1 MQMRARG
8 VSGRADRAERVAA
21 QNALSGGNRYF
32 AAMGVKRL
40 IAVRVADGQIFAEH
54 GALPHHADCAVGKA
68 DEGRALVGGKVEAGM
83 KGLRARVR
91 VLALAE
97 ARGQRAV
104 ER

>member
-8 VSGRADRAERVAA
+8 VSGRADRTERIAS
-21 QNALSGGNRYF
+21 QNALPGGDRYF

-68 DEGRALVGGKVEAGM
+68 GKRRALIGGKVEAGM
-83 KGLRARVR
+83 KGLLTRVR
-91 VLALAE
+91 VLAPAK